1 MGNLLSCGWLSET
14 AGMGHRPPRR
24 GPVGV
29 TLLLLPTYQPPLP
42 FLTGTL
48 PNIMRNAIVNC
59 AEMVTYD
66 IIKEKLLQYHLFTG
80 EALGSGQ
87 TAPPTPATAGRG
99 PGTANSGHHPEVPG
113 L

>member
-1 MGNLLSCGWLSET
+1 MGVL
-14 AGMGHRPPRR
+14 
-24 GPVGV
+24 
-29 TLLLLPTYQPPLP
+29 LLLLPTYQPLLP

-66 IIKEKLLQYHLFTG
+66 IIKEKLLHYHLFTG
-80 EALGSGQ
+80 E
-87 TAPPTPATAGRG
+87 TWAPGRQPTPATAGRG
-99 PGTANSGHHPEVPG
+99 PGTPNSGHHPETTE